1 MTQAES
7 VGVSSERLARLPAVI
22 EKHIGPDKLAGVST
36 LIARKG
42 EIVQLGAQGFRDR
55 ETSTL
60 MTPDTLF
67 RIYSMTKPITCIA
80 LMTLYEQ
87 GKVQLMESVANF
99 IPKFADLKVYKGQSI
114 LGDLYEDLAR
124 PVTVRD
130 LLTHTS
136 GLSYHIFE
144 YGAVEAMY
152 REAQV
157 CSPKPLAEFVE
168 GLLEMP
174 LAFQPGSAYRYS
186 FAHDV
191 VARLVEVISAKPF
204 DVYLKEALFEP
215 LGMQDTGFFV
225 HENKQGRFA
234 AMYGHNEFL
243 DADMTFSRWAGRDM
257 PVVQRRLY
265 GANDCLESKPHN
277 VLRGGHG
284 LVSTVED
291 YYKFAQML
299 LNGGHFKGQRILS
312 RKTIELITANHLP
325 ASFLPYEIGGNPWLG
340 YGYGLGLRTLMDLG
354 QVQLPGSL
362 GEFGWAGA
370 AGTYFWIDPKEDL
383 IGIMMTQMQPAGISL
398 VNQDFRTMAYQA
410 IVD

>member
-1 MTQAES
+1 MISPES
-7 VGVSSERLARLPAVI
+7 VGMSTERLARLPEVI
-22 EKHIGPDKLAGVST
+22 AKHIGPDKLAGVST

-42 EIVQLGAQGFRDR
+42 EIIQLGAQGFSDR
-55 ETSTL
+55 ENSTL
-60 MTPDTLF
+60 MTPDTLV

-87 GKVQLMESVANF
+87 GKFQLMEPVANF
-99 IPKFADLKVYKGQSI
+99 IPKFASLKVYKGQGI
-114 LGDLYEDLAR
+114 LGDLYEDLER
-124 PVTVRD
+124 PVTIRD

-152 REAQV
+152 REAKV
-157 CSPKPLAEFVE
+157 CSPKPLAEFVD

-174 LAFQPGSAYRYS
+174 LAFQPGTAYRYS

-191 VARLVEVISAKPF
+191 VARLVEVLSGKPF

-215 LGMQDTGFFV
+215 LGMEDTGFFV
-225 HENKQGRFA
+225 PEDKHARFA
-234 AMYGHNEFL
+234 AMYGRNEFL
-243 DADMTFSRWAGRDM
+243 DAEMSFSRWAGKDM
-257 PVVQRRLY
+257 PAENRQLY
-265 GANDCLESKPHN
+265 GAKDCLETKPHS

-284 LVSTVED
+284 LVSTAVD

-299 LNGGHFKGQRILS
+299 LNEGHFNGQRILS

-325 ASFLPYEIGGNPWLG
+325 ASFLPFEIGGNPWLG
-340 YGYGLGLRTLMDLG
+340 YGYGLGMRTLMDLG
-354 QVQLPGSL
+354 QAQLPGSS

-370 AGTYFWIDPKEDL
+370 ASTYFWIDPKEEL
-383 IGIMMTQMQPAGISL
+383 IGIMMTQMQPSGGSL

-410 IVD
+410 IID